1 MKTEI
6 KVAIRNLIRLNSLR
20 LKRRLNK
27 MTWQE
32 FFLYKKIIKHNAK
45 ESELTNEVK
54 DIINK

>member
-20 LKRRLNK
+20 LRRKLNK
-27 MTWQE
+27 ITWQE

-54 DIINK
+54 DIISK